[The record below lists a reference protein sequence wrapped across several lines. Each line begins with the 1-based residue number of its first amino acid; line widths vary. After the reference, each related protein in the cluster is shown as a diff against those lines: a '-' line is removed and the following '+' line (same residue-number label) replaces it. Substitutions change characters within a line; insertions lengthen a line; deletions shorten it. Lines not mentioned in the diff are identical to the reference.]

1 MVVNFFNSNTIEQIL
16 NKIEESKQAY
26 NILYK
31 HVNTLKHDGLS
42 DYIIMGEA
50 IILFNQVGLV
60 IKNEFFSTTKEKLP
74 IDYKELAA
82 KLELWYVEYKKSWR
96 KEAKE
101 SELLESEISSLL
113 MLIF

>member
-1 MVVNFFNSNTIEQIL
+1 MKKVN
-16 NKIEESKQAY
+16 KAY

-60 IKNEFFSTTKEKLP
+60 IKMNSSTTKEKLP
-74 IDYKELAA
+74 IDYKELAPNLNFGMLSIRSHGV
-82 KLELWYVEYKKSWR
+82 KRLKKANS
-96 KEAKE
+96 
-101 SELLESEISSLL
+101 LESEISSLL